1 MDLIKIGKYIAG
13 KRKAIGLTQKQLAEK
28 LNMSDK
34 SVSKWERGVCMPDVS
49 VYLELCEILGI
60 SINEFLAGEDI
71 RQEDLIRKSEDNL
84 IQVTTDGRNRQ
95 TRLKRVIAVLLIV
108 ALVAVAAMGMILYRA
123 HQPENYIAPVAR
135 DSAEMRTAELLSGTD
150 GALLYRYKT
159 AESVQRITVK
169 VAEYQSGKLTDQS
182 ANFYESSGS
191 LSNGILA
198 IVPDFE
204 KFTVKLVLADEDGK
218 LSTDIPI
225 LDGVEGGEW
234 YGRSATQIEDKTNI
248 RYDEEQYIVALI
260 YASNEMHVLDISEF
274 ENGNIP
280 SANDYMYVFS
290 ITFNK

>member
-1 MDLIKIGKYIAG
+1 MDLIKIGKYIAR
-13 KRKAIGLTQKQLAEK
+13 KRKDIGLTQQQLAEK

-49 VYLELCEILGI
+49 VYLEICEILGI

-71 RQEDLIRKSEDNL
+71 RQEDIIRKSEDNL

>member
-49 VYLELCEILGI
+49 VYLEICEILGI

-71 RQEDLIRKSEDNL
+71 RQEDIIRKSEDNL

-169 VAEYQSGKLTDQS
+169 FTEYQSGKLTDQS

-280 SANDYMYVFS
+280 SVNDYMYVFS
-290 ITFNK
+290 ITFSK

>member
-13 KRKAIGLTQKQLAEK
+13 KRKAIGLTQIQLAEK

-150 GALLYRYKT
+150 GAFLYRYKT

-198 IVPDFE
+198 IAPDFE

-225 LDGVEGGEW
+225 LDGVEGREW

-248 RYDEEQYIVALI
+248 RDDEEQYIVALI